1 MYPANTTS
9 GFLCSS
15 LSFSRR
21 PSSPSS
27 VFRARIVARA
37 VSRALRASSRRVFRF
52 SRALARTFATNF
64 QSCGPRAAARTS
76 PRSPPWCRART
87 TACARPRAGRTDR
100 RGSVGSSR
108 GATHASARGEVP
120 ILDRG
125 RATHTTTRDARA
137 MSSDAPSTT
146 AHAEEDDVIS
156 VGALIDDLKV
166 RARAS
171 GENARARAR
180 SGRGDDL
187 I

>member
-1 MYPANTTS
+1 
-9 GFLCSS
+9 
-15 LSFSRR
+15 
-21 PSSPSS
+21 
-27 VFRARIVARA
+27 
-37 VSRALRASSRRVFRF
+37 
-52 SRALARTFATNF
+52 
-64 QSCGPRAAARTS
+64 
-76 PRSPPWCRART
+76 
-87 TACARPRAGRTDR
+87 
-100 RGSVGSSR
+100 
-108 GATHASARGEVP
+108 VP